1 MNALFLCTG
10 NSARS
15 IIGEAILQ
23 RYGGDRFK
31 AFSAG
36 SRPSGE
42 VNPLTLELLETQ
54 GHETS
59 GLRSKSW
66 DDFSGKGAPHLHFVF
81 TVCDS
86 AAQETCPVWPGQP
99 MTAHW
104 GISDPAAVV
113 GTETV
118 RMNAFQ
124 QAYAQLRRRIDIF
137 INLPLA
143 SLEQMA
149 LQEKLDEIGKN

>member
-23 RYGGDRFK
+23 RYGRGRFK

-36 SRPSGE
+36 SRPFGE

-66 DDFSGKGAPHLHFVF
+66 DEFSGKGAPHLHFVF

-86 AAQETCPVWPGQP
+86 AAQEPCPVWPGHP
-99 MTAHW
+99 ITAHW
-104 GISDPAAVV
+104 GISDPAKVE
-113 GTETV
+113 GTKTV

-124 QAYAQLRRRIDIF
+124 KAYAELLRRIDIF
-137 INLPLA
+137 LNLPLA

>member
-15 IIGEAILQ
+15 IIGEAVLQ
-23 RYGGDRFK
+23 RYGGGRFK

-42 VNPLTLELLETQ
+42 VNPLTLEMLETL

-66 DDFSGKGAPHLHFVF
+66 DEFSGKGLLHLHFVF
-81 TVCDS
+81 TVCNS
-86 AAQETCPVWPGQP
+86 VAQEMCPVWPGQP
-99 MTAHW
+99 MTARW
-104 GISDPAAVV
+104 GISDPSAVE
-113 GTETV
+113 GTKTV
-118 RMNAFQ
+118 RMNAFRQ
-124 QAYAQLRRRIDIF
+124 SYAQLRRRIDIF
-137 INLPLA
+137 LNLPLA

-149 LQEKLDEIGKN
+149 LQEKLDEIGNN

>member
-23 RYGGDRFK
+23 HYGSGRFK

-36 SRPSGE
+36 SQPSGE
-42 VNPLTLELLETQ
+42 VNPLTLEMLETL

-66 DDFSGKGAPHLHFVF
+66 DEFSGKGAPHLHFVF

-99 MTAHW
+99 MTARW
-104 GISDPAAVV
+104 GISDPAAVE
-113 GTETV
+113 GTKTV

-124 QAYAQLRRRIDIF
+124 QAYAQLHRRIDIF
-137 INLPLA
+137 LNLPLA

-149 LQEKLDEIGKN
+149 LQEKLVEIGKN

>member
-15 IIGEAILQ
+15 IIGEVILQ
-23 RYGGDRFK
+23 RYAGGRFK

-42 VNPLTLELLETQ
+42 VNPLTLKMLETL

-66 DDFSGKGAPHLHFVF
+66 DEFSGKGAPHLHFVF
-81 TVCDS
+81 TVCNN
-86 AAQETCPVWPGQP
+86 AAKEMCPVWPGQP
-99 MTAHW
+99 MTARW
-104 GISDPAAVV
+104 GISDPAAVE
-113 GTETV
+113 GTKTV

-137 INLPLA
+137 LNLPLA